1 MTRDNSLNGRFSWL
15 SNDRWNEPTTINH
28 TDRSSSH
35 TNRSHPNSVLVTE
48 GFQAFFAIN
57 TSFFCFAIIC
67 KKKQKT
73 FYCTYTD
80 LNKFLRGRIT
90 IWELVAE
97 NLIWHFVLS
106 LFFNWIKQYYLI
118 MFKICKSK
126 LHFTIFIIFMVYDF
140 WRHFD

>member
-1 MTRDNSLNGRFSWL
+1 MGGSADCLMTGEMSRQ
-15 SNDRWNEPTTINH
+15 PINH

-67 KKKQKT
+67 KKKKKT

-97 NLIWHFVLS
+97 NLIWNFVLS

>member
-1 MTRDNSLNGRFSWL
+1 MGGSADCLMTGEMSWQ
-15 SNDRWNEPTTINH
+15 PINH

-57 TSFFCFAIIC
+57 TSFFCFATIC
-67 KKKQKT
+67 KKKT

-90 IWELVAE
+90 IWELALVAE
-97 NLIWHFVLS
+97 NLIWHLVLS
-106 LFFNWIKQYYLI
+106 LFFNWIKHYYLI